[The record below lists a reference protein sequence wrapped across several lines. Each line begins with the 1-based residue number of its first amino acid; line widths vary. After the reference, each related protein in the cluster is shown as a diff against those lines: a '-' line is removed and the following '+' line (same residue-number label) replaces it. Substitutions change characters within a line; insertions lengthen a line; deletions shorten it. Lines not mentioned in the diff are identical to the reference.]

1 MWLPML
7 ISSASGYIT
16 LLVLSD
22 ISRGDSLVIS
32 LPTIAAAFAVGVVS
46 NLYAR
51 YCRDIAV
58 GPMLS
63 GILSLVP
70 GSLAVKG
77 GLEFETKNTSVGI
90 NFVHEMLVVSA
101 SITVGLL
108 ASSIVV
114 FPMRKNKKRHY
125 MAY

>member
-7 ISSASGYIT
+7 ISSASGYIV
-16 LLVLSD
+16 LLALSD
-22 ISRGDSLVIS
+22 VSRGGSPVIS
-32 LPTIAAAFAVGVVS
+32 LPTVAAAFAVGVVS

-51 YCRDIAV
+51 YGRDIAV

-63 GILSLVP
+63 GIMSLVP
-70 GSLAVKG
+70 GSLGVKG
-77 GLEFETKNTSVGI
+77 SLEFETRNTSVGI

-101 SITVGLL
+101 SVTVGLL
-108 ASSIVV
+108 ASSVVV
-114 FPMRKNKKRHY
+114 FPMRKNKKRYY